1 MAAQRYYRKER
12 LNKDLFL
19 RPIVVREEA
28 YQALEAEV
36 EANPTLEAMAKM
48 VIMQGSEWNS
58 ILIYMARFRLIPFS
72 CKKTEVRPNLII
84 SGKVEE
90 HSRLLNRMS
99 RSVCACARNGA
110 LTATYQ
116 GSGCL

>member
-58 ILIYMARFRLIPFS
+58 TYIYSAFPFPFS
-72 CKKTEVRPNLII
+72 CKKTEVRPNLIF